1 MNDRYQ
7 HVMNKAKTAIII
19 VDANLVIDYVNQAS
33 LELMGKHKNEIRK
46 IFPDFDPEHLIGMSI
61 TAVGAI
67 PSETLSQLRDK
78 NRKEVSRF
86 VDVGSEKIHV
96 TMYPIVTTDGVDN
109 GTAMEWWYATDY
121 LEGLEHSKKIAE
133 TFALIDELTFQ
144 SNILSINAA
153 VEAAHAG
160 DQGRVFAVIANEM
173 RDLSKRCRD
182 AARDLK
188 SKVR

>member
-160 DQGRVFAVIANEM
+160 DQGRVFAVIASEM